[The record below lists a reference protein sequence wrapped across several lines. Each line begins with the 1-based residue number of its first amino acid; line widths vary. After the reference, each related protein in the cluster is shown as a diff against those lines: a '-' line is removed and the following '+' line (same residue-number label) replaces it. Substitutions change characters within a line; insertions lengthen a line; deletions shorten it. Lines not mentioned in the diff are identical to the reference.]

1 MKYQV
6 QKYAKA
12 DMEKR
17 EVIAEHVGVMN
28 ETEQAKWYG
37 LNTVAPIADTE
48 AYALVPDNHQWFIT
62 SDPDPSVTTMVADV
76 LVSDKPVAGPAEGK
90 PVAYEDMISKI
101 LEDNKKARQAQVE
114 RDESLRDTLAQLS
127 KK

>member
-12 DMEKR
+12 DMNNR
-17 EVIAEHVGVMN
+17 EVVAEHTGVMN
-28 ETEQAKWYG
+28 QTEQAAWYG
-37 LNTVAPIADTE
+37 LNTAAPLADTE

-62 SDPDPSVTTMVADV
+62 SDPDPSVTTLVADV
-76 LVSDKPVAGPAEGK
+76 LAEKPEAGPAEGK
-90 PVAYEDMISKI
+90 PVAYEDMIQKI

-114 RDESLRDTLAQLS
+114 QDEALRKTLAQLS
-127 KK
+127 SK